1 MCARFSML
9 QNDSMPLMWYLVSDP
24 LADAVLDRVPV
35 GEVRV
40 RHVLIGVDNR
50 IGGGVSFDEAR
61 QGWPVYSRDNR
72 RPNAARGP
80 VLDTGD
86 N

>member
-1 MCARFSML
+1 M
-9 QNDSMPLMWYLVSDP
+9 
-24 LADAVLDRVPV
+24 LDRVPV
-35 GEVRV
+35 GKGGVG
-40 RHVLIGVDNR
+40 HVLIGIDNR
-50 IGGGVSFDEAR
+50 IGGGVSLDEAR
-61 QGWPVYSRDNR
+61 QCRPVYSRDNR